1 MLKRRKLGT
10 VARLALCGTV
20 ILSAFVATA
29 KIGSANSVVI
39 IHTPKGGEPV
49 DAKMSTD
56 GTIHLLHAQVRC
68 VAERPNQKFSII
80 HKLLSQ
86 VSPWKAR
93 YFPSG
98 EGSGLIIHRRRPF
111 GHRRVTVPVRVAYTK
126 SNESAPQQLIKKP
139 LPCVAHA

>member
-1 MLKRRKLGT
+1 MDSMCKENVGISSFFNTRQNQPTARFLLVAKALPRAVTRLPSPRDLGI
-10 VARLALCGTV
+10 R
-20 ILSAFVATA
+20 
-29 KIGSANSVVI
+29 
-39 IHTPKGGEPV
+39 
-49 DAKMSTD
+49 
-56 GTIHLLHAQVRC
+56 HAQVRC
-68 VAERPNQKFSII
+68 VAERPNQKFSIT

-111 GHRRVTVPVRVAYTK
+111 GHRRVTVPLRVAYTK

-139 LPCVAHA
+139 LPCVAHAIESNL